1 MKNRSKTCTYTHH
14 KGIKFD
20 SFKKQKTMMN
30 KIKH

>member
-1 MKNRSKTCTYTHH
+1 MKDRCKTHTYTHH
-14 KGIKFD
+14 KGIQFD